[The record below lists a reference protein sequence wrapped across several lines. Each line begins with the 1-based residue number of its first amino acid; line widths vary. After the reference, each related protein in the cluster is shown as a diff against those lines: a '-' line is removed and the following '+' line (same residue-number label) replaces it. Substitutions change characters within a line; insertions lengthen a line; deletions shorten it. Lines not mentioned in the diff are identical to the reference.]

1 MKGKPTRVVLL
12 RNLVGPG
19 NVDDD
24 LEDEVA
30 SELQKYGH
38 VQSVLI
44 FEVTEDDF
52 PAEEAVRIFIEF
64 KTTDESRK
72 VQSTVRGRQRKKIG
86 VAFQAA
92 TALNG
97 RFFGKRIVR
106 AGYYDEAKFYGCDL
120 APVAGEFA

>member
-19 NVDDD
+19 KVDDD

-30 SELQKYGH
+30 NELQKYGH

-44 FEVTEDDF
+44 FEVTEDNF
-52 PAEEAVRIFIEF
+52 PAEEAVRTFIEF

-72 VQSTVRGRQRKKIG
+72 VRSTRRGRQRKKM
-86 VAFQAA
+86 VLVF
-92 TALNG
+92 
-97 RFFGKRIVR
+97 RRR
-106 AGYYDEAKFYGCDL
+106 RR
-120 APVAGEFA
+120 